1 MKMNG
6 AELITALLERQGIS
20 ILAGIPGS
28 ANLPLYHALGAS
40 SIRHVLARHEQGAAF
55 IAQGMARSTGR
66 PAVCLTT
73 SGPGI
78 TNALTALA
86 DAKADSVPVIIMSG
100 QVPSSLLGTDAFQE
114 VDACGMTISMTKH
127 AFLVR
132 RGEDL
137 LEIIP
142 RAFSIALSGRP
153 GPVLIDIPKDIQE
166 REVCFDH
173 WPPPGCKSKERGN
186 SDMKKISRA
195 AEMINTACRP
205 VLCAGGGVI
214 ASGACDSLEF
224 LAEKAAVPVATTL
237 MGIGSFPRS
246 HPLSLGLFGMHGSRQ
261 ANSFIDNADLVIA
274 LGLRFNDRTT
284 GKASEFSPGAAIL
297 HIDIDR
303 AELNKIRHADLSIP
317 GNLSIILD
325 QLIPLIDQKKPGAG
339 TGCHLNST
347 EKEPLHSGK
356 GCVNPS
362 VLIRAIA
369 SIVGPDAIVTTD
381 VGQHQMWVAQHYP
394 FIRPRTFLTSGGLGT
409 MGFGL
414 PAAIGAALAC
424 PGKRVVCVSGDG
436 SILMNIQ
443 ELATLSEL
451 GLNVAVIVMN
461 NGQLG
466 LVRQQQELFYGKR
479 FMASR
484 FDCRPDF
491 PALAATFGIRGFSL
505 RAAVGPVSFL
515 ENILSLDGP
524 VLIDVPIH
532 EAEMVFPMVRPG
544 GANRDMIDGVVV

>member
-6 AELITALLERQGIS
+6 AELITGLLERQGIS

-86 DAKADSVPVIIMSG
+86 DAKADSVPVIIISG
-100 QVPSSLLGTDAFQE
+100 QVPSSLIGTDAFQE
-114 VDACGMTISMTKH
+114 VDACGMTMSMTKH
-127 AFLVR
+127 TFLVR

-142 RAFSIALSGRP
+142 AAFSIALSGRP

-173 WPPPGCKSKERGN
+173 WPMPGGKSRERGTA
-186 SDMKKISRA
+186 DMKMIVRA
-195 AEMINTACRP
+195 AEMINTARRP

-214 ASGACDSLEF
+214 ASGACDSLKF
-224 LAEKAAVPVATTL
+224 LAEKAAIPVATTL
-237 MGIGSFPRS
+237 MGIGSLPRT
-246 HPLSLGLFGMHGSRQ
+246 HPLSLGLLGMHGSRQ
-261 ANSFIDNADLVIA
+261 ANSFIDCADLIIA

-284 GKASEFSPGAAIL
+284 GKVSEFSPGAALL

-317 GNLSIILD
+317 GNLSVILD
-325 QLIPLIDQKKPGAG
+325 QLIPLIDRKKPDAG

-347 EKEPLHSGK
+347 QNEPLFSEK
-356 GCVNPS
+356 GFMNPS
-362 VLIRAIA
+362 ALIRAIA
-369 SIVGPDAIVTTD
+369 AIAGPDAIVTTD

-424 PGKRVVCVSGDG
+424 PGRRVVCVSGDG
-436 SILMNIQ
+436 SILMNLQ

-451 GLNVAVIVMN
+451 GLNVAVFIMN

-491 PALAATFGIRGFSL
+491 PALGTTFGIRGFSL
-505 RAAVGPVSFL
+505 RDAADPVSFID
-515 ENILSLDGP
+515 NILSVNGP

-544 GANRDMIDGVVV
+544 GANTDMIDGVAV